1 MAKQFLST
9 DQLPDFLEPYKS
21 KLSPR
26 FFEVREKLIR
36 FVSDVVRP
44 KQKIYSQQMKKL
56 AEEYGDPLL
65 APQPPVLKDM
75 QVEAQRRGLW
85 NFFLPEVC
93 GLTVMEYAPIAELLG
108 AYRLANVAMNCSAPD
123 TGNME
128 VLEKFGTPEQKKKWL
143 EPLLKAEI
151 RSCFAMTEPGVAS
164 SDATNISTRIERDG
178 DHYVING
185 HKWWISGAIR
195 PECKVMIVLGKS
207 RFDGP
212 RHQQQSMIIVPRH
225 TPGVKILHPMHVMGH
240 RGDHAEIIFDN
251 VRVPASNMILGEGRG
266 FEIAQAR
273 LGPGRIHHCMRT
285 IGLAEMSLAAL
296 IYRSKTRTAFGSL
309 LEKKD
314 SVRRAIAEARI
325 SIASC
330 RQLCYLAACMA
341 DEKGFKRARKYIA
354 MIKVAAPRMALEI
367 VDEAIQVH
375 GAHGISQY
383 SRLADIWRGLRTLRL
398 ADGPDIVHL
407 NTIAKSELAE
417 FGGVTALFGKG
428 ISGVNQN
435 IEKYGKFEHVP
446 HLTKHSLPREVAP
459 ASRSRRTNARSAVI
473 SSSL

>member
-1 MAKQFLST
+1 
-9 DQLPDFLEPYKS
+9 
-21 KLSPR
+21 
-26 FFEVREKLIR
+26 
-36 FVSDVVRP
+36 
-44 KQKIYSQQMKKL
+44 MKKL

-65 APQPPVLKDM
+65 APQPPVLKEM

-398 ADGPDIVHL
+398 ADGMCLTFLYERRMSLSRVHRWNRFTHCARPPVDGDTGPDIVHL
-407 NTIAKSELAE
+407 NTIAKSEIAE

-435 IEKYGKFEHVP
+435 IEKYGKFAHVP
-446 HLTKHSLPREVAP
+446 HLTKHSLPKEVAP